1 MRYVFNFSVR
11 EENMDVIYVLI
22 VIVLVFVFL
31 YTYLMM
37 FYKYVEKIVL
47 NTDINQE
54 EEQWGIFLSFYLQEY

>member
-11 EENMDVIYVLI
+11 EEKMDVIYVLI

-37 FYKYVEKIVL
+37 LYKYVEKIVL

-54 EEQWGIFLSFYLQEY
+54 EE

>member
-1 MRYVFNFSVR
+1 
-11 EENMDVIYVLI
+11 MDVMYVLI
-22 VIVLVFVFL
+22 VIILVFVFL